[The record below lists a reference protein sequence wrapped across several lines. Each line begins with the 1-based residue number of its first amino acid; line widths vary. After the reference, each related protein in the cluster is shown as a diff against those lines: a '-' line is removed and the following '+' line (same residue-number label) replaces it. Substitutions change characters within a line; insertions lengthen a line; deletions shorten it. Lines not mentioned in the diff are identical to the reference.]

1 MGDFKTPNIYY
12 ELNNTVGPPYIFRQ
26 GASKNSFQFC
36 AGVVI
41 NKIQIL
47 SAAHCFEGMPKSSV
61 IIISNMYEPKKTGDP
76 KDWGYPWFKIKDV
89 KIHEDHGRKD
99 LAIVTIE
106 DSYRVDSDA
115 AVLGDMGH
123 VLQVKPAILEIE
135 NNHPSS
141 KFICT
146 FRGP

>member
-1 MGDFKTPNIYY
+1 MN
-12 ELNNTVGPPYIFRQ
+12 
-26 GASKNSFQFC
+26 
-36 AGVVI
+36 
-41 NKIQIL
+41 
-47 SAAHCFEGMPKSSV
+47 
-61 IIISNMYEPKKTGDP
+61 EPQKTGDP

-89 KIHEDHGRKD
+89 KIHEDYGRKD

-106 DSYRVDSDA
+106 DSYRVDRDDMR
-115 AVLGDMGH
+115 GDMGD
-123 VLQVKPAILEIE
+123 VLNVKPAILEIE

>member
-1 MGDFKTPNIYY
+1 
-12 ELNNTVGPPYIFRQ
+12 
-26 GASKNSFQFC
+26 
-36 AGVVI
+36 
-41 NKIQIL
+41 
-47 SAAHCFEGMPKSSV
+47 
-61 IIISNMYEPKKTGDP
+61 MYEPQKTGDP

-99 LAIVTIE
+99 VAIVTIE
-106 DSYRVDSDA
+106 DSYRVDRDA
-115 AVLGDMGH
+115 AVLGDMGQ

-146 FRGP
+146 FRGPWPDETKTRVLKPLGLRDLINHT